1 MSKLVV
7 AEFLTLDG
15 VMEAP
20 EKWQFQFWHD
30 DMGKAVLGAMLEA
43 DALLLG
49 RVTYQIFAEAWPSE
63 TDEMADR
70 INGMAKYV
78 ASTTLKEVKWNNSHL
93 LEGDVASAVRA
104 LKEQPGRD
112 MLVVGSGELVNT
124 LMQHDLVDE
133 YQLMIHPIVLGSGK
147 RLFREEG
154 DTKVLKLAATKM
166 FDTGVLLLTYQPDGK

>member
-30 DMGKAVLGAMLEA
+30 DMGKAVLDAMLEA

-70 INGMAKYV
+70 INSMAKYV

-147 RLFREEG
+147 RLFREES